1 MLKSQLDS
9 SIKPVYSCLNSA
21 KEEAKWIVYQIS
33 HLLSLPNSA
42 VQEKDIAVLFRAA
55 YQSRALEDEL
65 VKRGLSYKMIRGK
78 AFWDRQEVI
87 AIMDYMK
94 VCSDEY
100 EQAAVIRTLNYPKR
114 GIGSKTLDNIEKI
127 IEKRV
132 KQGKSVHQCL
142 LAMTK
147 KSEEPEIKLTKNKYK
162 V

>member
-1 MLKSQLDS
+1 MPKMLKSQLDS

-114 GIGSKTLDNIEKI
+114 GIGSKTLENIE
-127 IEKRV
+127 
-132 KQGKSVHQCL
+132 S
-142 LAMTK
+142 
-147 KSEEPEIKLTKNKYK
+147 Y
-162 V
+162 